1 MSSTFEI
8 PLTAQPQTFLVSLVG
23 TQYQFTLQW
32 RDATNGG
39 WVLDI
44 ADSSGNALV
53 SGIPLVTGVDLL
65 AQYAYLAFGFELWVQ
80 TDAADAPPTYTN
92 LGTSSHLYCVTP

>member
-8 PLTAQPQTFLVSLVG
+8 PLTPVPRTFLVSLVG
-23 TQYQFTLQW
+23 AQYQFTLQW
-32 RDATNGG
+32 RDPTG
-39 WVLDI
+39 WFLDI
-44 ADSSGNALV
+44 ADSTGNPMV

-65 AQYAYLAFGFELWVQ
+65 AQYKYMSFGFELWVQ

-92 LGTSSHLYCVTP
+92 LGSTSHLYAVTP